1 MSVFQRTF
9 WAGVQNMGEFTKNHG
24 EYEQFDRKHVERRCF
39 QVFPVRAKEAT
50 RVTDRPLAGNTF
62 IESSDKSRFLPT
74 LDRKHFYG
82 NIVWRTVCM
91 KNTDH
96 RWAQIMRSL
105 YIVKECEVRRFSRD
119 FQWTAAT
126 WFAGLCVTVSLT
138 PWNGTR
144 TYTYVA
150 SVKLLLLLLL
160 LFTEEKKRKHVVV
173 LFSNS
178 EHYHLRKLRCICNK
192 EARQLQWR
200 RYMSSESYKNKLILL
215 VYLIYT
221 NEHLWWD
228 NSICKYAKLQLNWP
242 LVFSIVFAERQ
253 ATKNIRIG
261 TDREK
266 CQNRNRQRKNHLAKI
281 ITWLFGSTK
290 K

>member
-9 WAGVQNMGEFTKNHG
+9 WAGVQNMGEFTKYHG
-24 EYEQFDRKHVERRCF
+24 EYEQFDRKHVERGCF

-82 NIVWRTVCM
+82 NIVWRTVCI

-96 RWAQIMRSL
+96 GWAQVMRSL
-105 YIVKECEVRRFSRD
+105 YIVKECEVRRFSWD

-126 WFAGLCVTVSLT
+126 WGAGLCVTVSLT

-160 LFTEEKKRKHVVV
+160 FTEEKKESMLWCYFLIVNIIIYVSWGASVTRRPDSCNEEGTCPLRFIKTN
-173 LFSNS
+173 LF
-178 EHYHLRKLRCICNK
+178 YWFIWYTLR
-192 EARQLQWR
+192 
-200 RYMSSESYKNKLILL
+200 
-215 VYLIYT
+215 
-221 NEHLWWD
+221 
-228 NSICKYAKLQLNWP
+228 SICG
-242 LVFSIVFAERQ
+242 
-253 ATKNIRIG
+253 G
-261 TDREK
+261 TTAYV
-266 CQNRNRQRKNHLAKI
+266 NMPNY
-281 ITWLFGSTK
+281 S
-290 K
+290 